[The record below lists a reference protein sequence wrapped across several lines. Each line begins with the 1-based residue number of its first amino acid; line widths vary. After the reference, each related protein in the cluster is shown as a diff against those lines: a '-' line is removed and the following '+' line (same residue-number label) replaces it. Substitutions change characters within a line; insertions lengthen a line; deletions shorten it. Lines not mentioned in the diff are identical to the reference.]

1 MSCFLMLHRIVRSM
15 KRAIVTFLTGA
26 ALALAQHDHGTQ
38 GKEVTMTSLVVDTG
52 CYMSHDSKGPKHETC
67 ATTCAKAGVPLAL
80 LDEASGTL
88 YIPVASDHKN
98 QNAKLMPFI
107 EKKVKVTGTVVEKG
121 GVKGF
126 VLKSVEASQ

>member
-1 MSCFLMLHRIVRSM
+1 M
-15 KRAIVTFLTGA
+15 KTAIVMLVWGA
-26 ALALAQHDHGTQ
+26 SVALAQHDHEDHAKT
-38 GKEVTMTSLVVDTG
+38 TTLTALVVDSG
-52 CYMSHDSKGPKHETC
+52 CYMSHDSKGDKHVGC

-80 LDEASGTL
+80 LDESTGVL

-107 EKKVKVTGTVVEKG
+107 EKKVTVTGTLMEKG

-126 VLKSVEASQ
+126 AIKTVEAAKSEI

>member
-1 MSCFLMLHRIVRSM
+1 M
-15 KRAIVTFLTGA
+15 KAKTIISTWIAAA
-26 ALALAQHDHGTQ
+26 ALAVAQHDHGTNA
-38 GKEVTMTSLVVDTG
+38 KVITMTSLVVDTG
-52 CYMSHDSKGPKHETC
+52 CYMSHNSKGEKHESC
-67 ATTCAKAGVPLAL
+67 ATACAKAGVPLAL

-107 EKKVKVTGTVVEKG
+107 EKKVTVTGTLIEKG

-126 VLKSVEASQ
+126 VIKTVEAAK

>member
-1 MSCFLMLHRIVRSM
+1 M
-15 KRAIVTFLTGA
+15 KTISLTLLAFATLAI
-26 ALALAQHDHGTQ
+26 AQHDHGDK
-38 GKEVTMTSLVVDTG
+38 GKEMTMTGLVVDTG
-52 CYMSHDSKGPKHETC
+52 CYMSHDSKGEKHIGC
-67 ATTCAKAGVPLAL
+67 ANACAKAGVPLAL

-107 EKKVKVTGTVVEKG
+107 EKKVTVTGTLIEKG

-126 VLKSVEASQ
+126 AIKTVVAAK

>member
-1 MSCFLMLHRIVRSM
+1 MKIAFLAFLAAASM
-15 KRAIVTFLTGA
+15 AI
-26 ALALAQHDHGTQ
+26 AQHDHDDH
-38 GKEVTMTSLVVDTG
+38 GKEMTLTTLVVDTG
-52 CYMSHDSKGPKHETC
+52 CYMSHDTKGEKHVTC

-107 EKKVKVTGTVVEKG
+107 EKKVKVTGTLVDKG

-126 VLKSVEASQ
+126 VIKTVEAAK